1 MIAYNMCFS
10 TCLGRLNPQGVHS
23 SSSLYLWA
31 WRWLATLTLGMHCL
45 VPQEGLN
52 RRLGFMEYEPDPGEL
67 PRMAAARGGE
77 PPFVSPNGVIFA
89 PASERQGVLP
99 AMLSEILQTRYV
111 VGGTMLCYIA

>member
-1 MIAYNMCFS
+1 
-10 TCLGRLNPQGVHS
+10 
-23 SSSLYLWA
+23 
-31 WRWLATLTLGMHCL
+31 MHCL